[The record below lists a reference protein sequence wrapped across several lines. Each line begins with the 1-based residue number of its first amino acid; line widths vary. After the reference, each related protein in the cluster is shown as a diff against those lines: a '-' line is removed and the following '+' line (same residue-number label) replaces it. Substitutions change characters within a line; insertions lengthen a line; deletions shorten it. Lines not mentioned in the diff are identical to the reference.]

1 MDRMCTTPECCVT
14 FINIYYTKTTIPF
27 VIENEEQKE
36 FVLQITRHLYLLFI
50 HSRVDLNVLFL
61 N

>member
-1 MDRMCTTPECCVT
+1 MGRMCTKPECCAI
-14 FINIYYTKTTIPF
+14 FINIYYTETSIPF

-36 FVLQITRHLYLLFI
+36 FVLQITRHLYILFV
-50 HSRVDLNVLFL
+50 SPRVDLNVIFW